1 MNTKLFLLVTFYVIG
16 FTSFAQTN
24 TTEFTF
30 NFEKKGNGS
39 PVVIFESG
47 LGETLQGWKTVQ
59 DSISKTTTTLSY
71 DRIGLGK
78 SSTTEKPRTLENL
91 VTELNSFIEKEKIE
105 GPFIL
110 VGHSLGGFIIRKF
123 QNTYPEK
130 VLGLIMV
137 DPSHELLFETIFA
150 SKPKEQAEMMR
161 NGMNGFYA
169 NRPIAIQNEFKEL
182 SNAEK
187 EMKSIILPTNIP
199 ITILASY
206 QTPPP
211 PFAPEDIKI
220 KKELFNNW
228 IEDAP
233 QTKLIST
240 VKSGHYIHYSEPI
253 IVIESIKAM
262 IEEVN
267 KK

>member
-1 MNTKLFLLVTFYVIG
+1 MKTKNSLIILFCSIAFSCFSQTDRKENTV
-16 FTSFAQTN
+16 
-24 TTEFTF
+24 
-30 NFEKKGNGS
+30 NFEIKGTGS

-59 DSISKTTTTLSY
+59 DSISKITTTVSY

-78 SSTTEKPRTLENL
+78 SSTTEKPRTIDNLANELNRFLEN
-91 VTELNSFIEKEKIE
+91 NRIK
-105 GPFIL
+105 GPYIL

-137 DPSHELLFETIFA
+137 DPSHESLMEKILE

-169 NRPIAIQNEFKEL
+169 TQPIAIQNEFKEL

-187 EMKSIILPTNIP
+187 EMKALTLPKNIP

-211 PFAPEDIKI
+211 PFSPEDIKI
-220 KKELFNNW
+220 KKELFNIW
-228 IEDAP
+228 IEEAP
-233 QTKLIST
+233 LTKLIST
-240 VKSGHYIHYSEPI
+240 IKSGHYIHYSEPT
-253 IVIESIKAM
+253 IVIEGVKAM
-262 IEEVN
+262 IEKVN

>member
-1 MNTKLFLLVTFYVIG
+1 MKTKFSLLVLICSITLNC
-16 FTSFAQTN
+16 FAQTDIKEN
-24 TTEFTF
+24 TV
-30 NFEKKGNGS
+30 NFKIIGTGS

-47 LGETLQGWKTVQ
+47 LGEILEGWGQIQ
-59 DSISKTTTTLSY
+59 DSISKIATTVSY
-71 DRIGLGK
+71 DRLGLGQ
-78 SSTTEKPRTLENL
+78 SSATEKPRTINNL
-91 VTELNSFIEKEKIE
+91 TNELNDFLEDNKID
-105 GPFIL
+105 GPYIL

-169 NRPIAIQNEFKEL
+169 SRPIAIQNEFKEL
-182 SNAEK
+182 SNTEK
-187 EMKSIILPTNIP
+187 EMKAIKIP
-199 ITILASY
+199 KDIPVTLLASY

-211 PFAPEDIKI
+211 PFEPEDIEI

-240 VKSGHYIHYSEPI
+240 VKSGHYIHYSEPK
-253 IVIESIKAM
+253 IVIDAIIDM
-262 IEEVN
+262 IENV
-267 KK
+267 KDK